1 MDLIWEYKKKKLKQ
15 NIIIKFERKNMIIG
29 FRIMIIISFKVKN
42 IIISFDVEEV
52 TTTLKKERDRQFLNQ
67 N

>member
-1 MDLIWEYKKKKLKQ
+1 MKQ

-52 TTTLKKERDRQFLNQ
+52 TTTLKKERDRQFLN
-67 N
+67 